1 MDFTHGVLVGWI
13 KALGVHPP
21 DIARTDRAIG
31 GIVKRFPIEFRPE
44 NQIGTAATDDLGQ
57 LPPVTFEVPEEASL
71 GNHQVVVELEGV
83 VVARAS
89 FSVTAE

>member
-1 MDFTHGVLVGWI
+1 VTISGQSFAPRTQYLVYWD
-13 KALGVHPP
+13 V
-21 DIARTDRAIG
+21 
-31 GIVKRFPIEFRPE
+31 PE

-57 LPPVTFEVPEEASL
+57 LPPVTFKVPEEASL